1 MNFVVEWFNLI
12 KCLLWFVDFSD
23 LDILD
28 ELFGTGGDSNPF
40 MMLIWFLPVLL
51 FVFYGQ
57 RIQLIITSRDIKKD
71 MAKLEQFRNDARNEL
86 IDYVKQ
92 KLSPNGDPTQKLD
105 RFFDYFTVMP
115 VDIDPN
121 GIIPKIHHLVR
132 SRDDTTRKQVKS
144 MFSEI
149 NTLEVTKVQNLL
161 EIVTTLQLLHKVVR
175 HLFLTAKKQNNYPLI
190 LPLQMLLPFIMEQ
203 AEALKDA
210 IPAFKKGQ
218 PIGDG
223 IGPLVVG
230 EMMLGTKKQ
239 NAEFETVYSES
250 EFDGRKLILLK
261 AEGPYATVGRPGEA
275 TESIVEKLK
284 PDAII
289 MIDAALKLEG
299 EDSGSVAQGFG
310 AAIGGIGTDRFK
322 IEAIATKYDI
332 PIFAIVVRQSV
343 KEAITLMTKEISDQA
358 ENVKSQVY
366 EMITDNSNPNQT
378 VLVIGVG
385 NTLGVAQ

>member
-1 MNFVVEWFNLI
+1 
-12 KCLLWFVDFSD
+12 VDFSD

-28 ELFGTGGDSNPF
+28 EFFGMGDDSNPF
-40 MMLIWFLPVLL
+40 MMLIWMLPIIL

-71 MAKLEQFRNDARNEL
+71 MAKLEQFRNDSRNEL

-105 RFFDYFTVMP
+105 RFFDYFTIMP

-132 SRDDTTRKQVKS
+132 SREDATRKQVKS

-284 PDAII
+284 PDVII

-322 IEAIATKYDI
+322 IEAIAVKYDI

-343 KEAITLMTKEISDQA
+343 KEAITLMKKEISEQA

>member
-1 MNFVVEWFNLI
+1 M
-12 KCLLWFVDFSD
+12 DFSS
-23 LDILD
+23 LDVLD
-28 ELFGTGGDSNPF
+28 EFFGMGDDSNPF
-40 MMLIWFLPVLL
+40 MMLIWILPIIL
-51 FVFYGQ
+51 FVFFGQ
-57 RIQLIITSRDIKKD
+57 RIQLIITSRDIKKS
-71 MAKLEQFRNDARNEL
+71 MAELEQFRNESRDDL

-92 KLSPNGDPTQKLD
+92 KLTPNDDPTKKLD
-105 RFFDYFTVMP
+105 RFFDYFTIMP

-121 GIIPKIHHLVR
+121 GIIPKIHNLVR
-132 SRDDTTRKQVKS
+132 SREDTTRRQIKS

-149 NTLEVTKVQNLL
+149 DTLEVTKVQNLL

-210 IPAFKKGQ
+210 VPAFKKGQ

-230 EMMLGTKKQ
+230 EMMLGTKKEK
-239 NAEFETVYSES
+239 AEFETVYSES

-275 TESIVEKLK
+275 TESLVEKLK
-284 PDAII
+284 PNAII

-299 EDSGSVAQGFG
+299 EDTGDVAQGFG

-322 IEAIATKYDI
+322 IEEVATKYNI
-332 PIFAIVVRQSV
+332 PVFAIVVRQSV
-343 KEAITLMTKEISDQA
+343 KDAITLMKKEISDQA
-358 ENVKSQVY
+358 ENVRDQVY
-366 EMITDNSNPNQT
+366 EMITDNSNPNDS

>member
-1 MNFVVEWFNLI
+1 M
-12 KCLLWFVDFSD
+12 DFSN

-28 ELFGTGGDSNPF
+28 EFFGTGGDSNPF
-40 MMLIWFLPVLL
+40 MMLIWFLPIIL

-57 RIQLIITSRDIKKD
+57 RIQLIITSREIKKK
-71 MAKLEQFRNDARNEL
+71 MSELEQFRNDSRNEL
-86 IDYVKQ
+86 INYVKQ
-92 KLSPNGDPTQKLD
+92 KLTTNGDPTQKLD
-105 RFFDYFTVMP
+105 RFFDYFTIMP

-132 SRDDTTRKQVKS
+132 SREDTTRKQVKS

-149 NTLEVTKVQNLL
+149 STLEITKVQNLL
-161 EIVTTLQLLHKVVR
+161 EIVTTLQLLHKIVR

-190 LPLQMLLPFIMEQ
+190 LPLQMMLPFIMEQ

-210 IPAFKKGQ
+210 IPAFKQAQ

-230 EMMLGTKKQ
+230 GMMLDTKKQ
-239 NAEFETVYSES
+239 KAEFETVYSES
-250 EFDGRKLILLK
+250 EFNGRKLILLK

-275 TESIVEKLK
+275 TESLIEKLK
-284 PDAII
+284 PSIII
-289 MIDAALKLEG
+289 MVDAALKLEG
-299 EDSGSVAQGFG
+299 EDTGSIAQGFG

-322 IEAIATKYDI
+322 IEAVAAKYNI
-332 PIFAIVVRQSV
+332 PILALVVRQSV
-343 KEAITLMTKEISDQA
+343 KDAITLMNKEISDQT
-358 ENVKSQVY
+358 ENVRSQVY

-385 NTLGVAQ
+385 NTMGVAQ

>member
-1 MNFVVEWFNLI
+1 
-12 KCLLWFVDFSD
+12 VDFSS
-23 LDILD
+23 LDVLD
-28 ELFGTGGDSNPF
+28 EFFGMGDDSNPF
-40 MMLIWFLPVLL
+40 MMLIWILPIIL

-57 RIQLIITSRDIKKD
+57 RIQLIITSREIKKS
-71 MAKLEQFRNDARNEL
+71 MAELEQFRNESRDDL

-92 KLSPNGDPTQKLD
+92 KLTPNDDPTKKLD
-105 RFFDYFTVMP
+105 RFFDYFTIMP

-121 GIIPKIHHLVR
+121 GIIPKIHNLVR
-132 SRDDTTRKQVKS
+132 SREDTTRKQIKS

-149 NTLEVTKVQNLL
+149 DTLEITKVQNLL

-210 IPAFKKGQ
+210 VPAFKKGQ

-230 EMMLGTKKQ
+230 EMMLGTKKEK
-239 NAEFETVYSES
+239 AEFETVYSES

-275 TESIVEKLK
+275 TESLVEKLK
-284 PDAII
+284 PNAII

-299 EDSGSVAQGFG
+299 EDTGDVAQGFG

-322 IEAIATKYDI
+322 IEEVATKYNI
-332 PIFAIVVRQSV
+332 PVFAIVVRQSV
-343 KEAITLMTKEISDQA
+343 KDAITLMKKEISDQA
-358 ENVKSQVY
+358 ENVRNQVY
-366 EMITDNSNPNQT
+366 EMITDNSNPNDT

>member
-1 MNFVVEWFNLI
+1 M
-12 KCLLWFVDFSD
+12 DFSN

-28 ELFGTGGDSNPF
+28 EFFGTGGDSNPF
-40 MMLIWFLPVLL
+40 MMLIWFLPIIL

-57 RIQLIITSRDIKKD
+57 RIQLIITSREIKKK
-71 MAKLEQFRNDARNEL
+71 MSELEQFRNDSRNEL
-86 IDYVKQ
+86 INYIKQ
-92 KLSPNGDPTQKLD
+92 KLSPSGDPTQKLD
-105 RFFDYFTVMP
+105 RFFDYFTIMP

-132 SRDDTTRKQVKS
+132 SREDTTRKQVKS

-149 NTLEVTKVQNLL
+149 STLEITKVQNLL
-161 EIVTTLQLLHKVVR
+161 EIVTTLQLLHKIVR

-190 LPLQMLLPFIMEQ
+190 LPLQMMLPFIMEQ

-210 IPAFKKGQ
+210 IPAFKQAQ

-230 EMMLGTKKQ
+230 GMMLNTKKQ
-239 NAEFETVYSES
+239 KAEFETVYSES
-250 EFDGRKLILLK
+250 EFNGRKLILLK

-275 TESIVEKLK
+275 TESLIEKLK
-284 PDAII
+284 PNIII
-289 MIDAALKLEG
+289 MVDAALKLEG
-299 EDSGSVAQGFG
+299 EDTGSIAQGFG

-322 IEAIATKYDI
+322 IEAVAAKYNI
-332 PIFAIVVRQSV
+332 PILALVVRQSV
-343 KEAITLMTKEISDQA
+343 KDAITLMKKEISDQT
-358 ENVKSQVY
+358 ENVRKQVY

-385 NTLGVAQ
+385 NTMGVAQ

>member
-1 MNFVVEWFNLI
+1 
-12 KCLLWFVDFSD
+12 VDFSN

-28 ELFGTGGDSNPF
+28 EFFGTGGDSNPF
-40 MMLIWFLPVLL
+40 MMLIWFLPIIL

-71 MAKLEQFRNDARNEL
+71 MAKLEQFRNDSRNEL

-105 RFFDYFTVMP
+105 RFFDYFTIMP

-132 SRDDTTRKQVKS
+132 SRDDTTRKQVKP

-149 NTLEVTKVQNLL
+149 NTLEITKVQNLL

-230 EMMLGTKKQ
+230 GMMLDTKKQ

-284 PDAII
+284 PDVII

-310 AAIGGIGTDRFK
+310 AAIGGIGIDRFK

>member
-1 MNFVVEWFNLI
+1 M
-12 KCLLWFVDFSD
+12 DFGN

-28 ELFGTGGDSNPF
+28 EFFGTGGDSNPF
-40 MMLIWFLPVLL
+40 MMLIWFLPIIL

-57 RIQLIITSRDIKKD
+57 RIQLIITSREIKKK
-71 MAKLEQFRNDARNEL
+71 MSELEQFRNDSRNEL
-86 IDYVKQ
+86 INYIKQ
-92 KLSPNGDPTQKLD
+92 KLSPNGDPTEKLD
-105 RFFDYFTVMP
+105 RFFDYFTIMP

-132 SRDDTTRKQVKS
+132 SREDTTRKQVKS

-149 NTLEVTKVQNLL
+149 STLEITKVQNLL
-161 EIVTTLQLLHKVVR
+161 EIVTTLQLLHKIVR

-190 LPLQMLLPFIMEQ
+190 LPLQMMLPFIMEQ

-210 IPAFKKGQ
+210 IPAFKQAQ

-230 EMMLGTKKQ
+230 GMMLDTKKQ
-239 NAEFETVYSES
+239 KAEFETVYSES
-250 EFDGRKLILLK
+250 EFNGRKLILLK

-275 TESIVEKLK
+275 TESLIEKLK
-284 PDAII
+284 PNIII
-289 MIDAALKLEG
+289 MVDAALKLEG
-299 EDSGSVAQGFG
+299 EDTGSIAQGFG

-322 IEAIATKYDI
+322 IEAVAAKYNI
-332 PIFAIVVRQSV
+332 PILALVVRQSV
-343 KEAITLMTKEISDQA
+343 KDAITLMKKEISDQT
-358 ENVKSQVY
+358 ENVRSQVY

-385 NTLGVAQ
+385 NTMGVAQ

>member
-1 MNFVVEWFNLI
+1 M
-12 KCLLWFVDFSD
+12 DFSD

-28 ELFGTGGDSNPF
+28 EFFGTGGDSNPF
-40 MMLIWFLPVLL
+40 MMLIWFLPVIL

-71 MAKLEQFRNDARNEL
+71 MAKLEQFRNDSRNEL

-105 RFFDYFTVMP
+105 RFFDYFTIMP

-149 NTLEVTKVQNLL
+149 NTLEITKVQNLL
-161 EIVTTLQLLHKVVR
+161 EIVATLQLLHKVVR

-190 LPLQMLLPFIMEQ
+190 LPLQMMLPFIMEQ
-203 AEALKDA
+203 AGALKDA

-230 EMMLGTKKQ
+230 GMMLDTKKQ

-284 PDAII
+284 PDVII

-310 AAIGGIGTDRFK
+310 AAIGGIGIDRFK
-322 IEAIATKYDI
+322 IEAIATKHDI

>member
-1 MNFVVEWFNLI
+1 M
-12 KCLLWFVDFSD
+12 DFSS
-23 LDILD
+23 LDVLD
-28 ELFGTGGDSNPF
+28 EFFGMGDDSNPL
-40 MMLIWFLPVLL
+40 MMLVWILPIIL

-57 RIQLIITSRDIKKD
+57 RIQLIITSREIKKK
-71 MAKLEQFRNDARNEL
+71 MAELEQFRNESRSDL

-92 KLSPNGDPTQKLD
+92 KLTPNDDPTKKLD
-105 RFFDYFTVMP
+105 RFFEYFTIMP

-132 SRDDTTRKQVKS
+132 SREDTTRKQIKS

-149 NTLEVTKVQNLL
+149 DTLEITKVQNLL

-210 IPAFKKGQ
+210 VPAFKKGQ

-230 EMMLGTKKQ
+230 GMMLDTKKQ
-239 NAEFETVYSES
+239 KAEFETVYSES

-275 TESIVEKLK
+275 TESLVEKLK
-284 PDAII
+284 PNIII

-299 EDSGSVAQGFG
+299 EDTGDVAHGFG

-322 IEAIATKYDI
+322 IEEVATKYNI
-332 PIFAIVVRQSV
+332 PVFAIVVRQSV
-343 KEAITLMTKEISDQA
+343 KDAITLMKKEISDQT
-358 ENVKSQVY
+358 EKVRNQVY
-366 EMITDNSNPNQT
+366 EMITDNSNPNET

>member
-1 MNFVVEWFNLI
+1 M
-12 KCLLWFVDFSD
+12 DFSS
-23 LDILD
+23 LDVLD
-28 ELFGTGGDSNPF
+28 EFFGMGDDSNPF
-40 MMLIWFLPVLL
+40 MMLIWILPIIL

-57 RIQLIITSRDIKKD
+57 RIQLIITSRDIKKS
-71 MAKLEQFRNDARNEL
+71 MAELEQFRNESRDDL

-92 KLSPNGDPTQKLD
+92 KLTPNDDPTKKLD
-105 RFFDYFTVMP
+105 RFFDYFTIMP

-121 GIIPKIHHLVR
+121 GIIPKIHNLVR
-132 SRDDTTRKQVKS
+132 SREDTTRRQIKS

-149 NTLEVTKVQNLL
+149 DTLEVTKVQNLL

-210 IPAFKKGQ
+210 VPAFKKGQ

-230 EMMLGTKKQ
+230 EMMLGTKKEK
-239 NAEFETVYSES
+239 AEFETVYSES

-275 TESIVEKLK
+275 TESLVEKLK
-284 PDAII
+284 PNAII

-299 EDSGSVAQGFG
+299 EDTGDVAQGFG

-322 IEAIATKYDI
+322 IEEVATKYNI
-332 PIFAIVVRQSV
+332 PVFAIVVRQSV
-343 KEAITLMTKEISDQA
+343 KDAITLMKKEISDQT
-358 ENVKSQVY
+358 EKVRNQVY
-366 EMITDNSNPNQT
+366 EMITDNSNPNET

>member
-1 MNFVVEWFNLI
+1 
-12 KCLLWFVDFSD
+12 VDFSD
-23 LDILD
+23 LDVLD
-28 ELFGTGGDSNPF
+28 EFFGMGDDSNPF
-40 MMLIWFLPVLL
+40 MMLIWMLPIIL

-57 RIQLIITSRDIKKD
+57 RIQLIITSRDIKKR
-71 MAKLEQFRNDARNEL
+71 MAELEQFRNDSRDEL
-86 IDYVKQ
+86 INYIKQ
-92 KLSPNGDPTQKLD
+92 KLSPNGDPAQKLD
-105 RFFDYFTVMP
+105 RFFDYFTIMP

-121 GIIPKIHHLVR
+121 GIIPKIHNLVR
-132 SRDDTTRKQVKS
+132 SREDTTRKQVKS
-144 MFSEI
+144 MFTEI

-161 EIVTTLQLLHKVVR
+161 EIVTTLQLLHRIVR
-175 HLFLTAKKQNNYPLI
+175 HFFLTAKKQNNYPLI
-190 LPLQMLLPFIMEQ
+190 LPLQMMLPFIMEQ

-210 IPAFKKGQ
+210 IPAFKQGQ

-230 EMMLGTKKQ
+230 GMMLNTKKQ
-239 NAEFETVYSES
+239 KAEFETVYSES
-250 EFDGRKLILLK
+250 EFNDRKLILLK

-275 TESIVEKLK
+275 TESLIEKLK
-284 PDAII
+284 PDIII

-299 EDSGSVAQGFG
+299 EDTGSTAQGFG

-322 IEAIATKYDI
+322 IEEVAAKHDI

-343 KEAITLMTKEISDQA
+343 NDAITLMKKEISDQT
-358 ENVKSQVY
+358 ENVRDQVY

>member
-1 MNFVVEWFNLI
+1 M
-12 KCLLWFVDFSD
+12 DFSS
-23 LDILD
+23 LDVLD
-28 ELFGTGGDSNPF
+28 EFFGTGGDSNPF
-40 MMLIWFLPVLL
+40 MMLIWFLPVIL

-71 MAKLEQFRNDARNEL
+71 MAKLEQFRNDSRNEL

-105 RFFDYFTVMP
+105 RFFDYFTIMP

-149 NTLEVTKVQNLL
+149 NTLEITKVQNLL
-161 EIVTTLQLLHKVVR
+161 EIVATLQLLHKVVR

-230 EMMLGTKKQ
+230 GMMLDTKKQ

-284 PDAII
+284 PDVII

-310 AAIGGIGTDRFK
+310 AAIGGIGTDKFK
-322 IEAIATKYDI
+322 IEAIAAKYDV

>member
-1 MNFVVEWFNLI
+1 M
-12 KCLLWFVDFSD
+12 DFSN
-23 LDILD
+23 LDILN
-28 ELFGTGGDSNPF
+28 EFFGTGGDSNPF
-40 MMLIWFLPVLL
+40 MMLIWFLPIIL

-71 MAKLEQFRNDARNEL
+71 MAKLEQFRNDSRNEL

-105 RFFDYFTVMP
+105 RFFDYFTIMP

-132 SRDDTTRKQVKS
+132 SREDTTRKQVKS

-149 NTLEVTKVQNLL
+149 DTLEVTKVQNLL

-230 EMMLGTKKQ
+230 GMMLDTKKQ

-284 PDAII
+284 PDVII

-299 EDSGSVAQGFG
+299 EDSGSIAQGFG
-310 AAIGGIGTDRFK
+310 AAIGGIGIDRFK
-322 IEAIATKYDI
+322 IEAIATKHDI

-343 KEAITLMTKEISDQA
+343 KEAITLMKKEISDQA

-366 EMITDNSNPNQT
+366 EMITDNSSPNQT

>member
-1 MNFVVEWFNLI
+1 
-12 KCLLWFVDFSD
+12 VDFSD
-23 LDILD
+23 LDVLD

-40 MMLIWFLPVLL
+40 MMLIWFLPIIL

-71 MAKLEQFRNDARNEL
+71 MAKLEQFRNDSRNEL

-132 SRDDTTRKQVKS
+132 SREDTTRRQVKS

-299 EDSGSVAQGFG
+299 EDSGSDAQGFG

-322 IEAIATKYDI
+322 IEAIAVKYDI

>member
-1 MNFVVEWFNLI
+1 
-12 KCLLWFVDFSD
+12 VDFSN

-28 ELFGTGGDSNPF
+28 EFFGMGDDSNPF
-40 MMLIWFLPVLL
+40 MMLVWFLPIIL

-57 RIQLIITSRDIKKD
+57 RIQLIITSRDIKKS
-71 MAKLEQFRNDARNEL
+71 MSELEQFRNDSRDEL
-86 IDYVKQ
+86 INYIKQ

-105 RFFDYFTVMP
+105 RFFDYFTIMP

-121 GIIPKIHHLVR
+121 GMIPKIHHLVR
-132 SRDDTTRKQVKS
+132 SREDTTRKQVKS

-149 NTLEVTKVQNLL
+149 NTLEITKVQNLL

-230 EMMLGTKKQ
+230 GMMLDTKKQ

-284 PDAII
+284 PDVII

-322 IEAIATKYDI
+322 IEAIAVKYDI

-343 KEAITLMTKEISDQA
+343 KEAITLMKKEISDQA

-366 EMITDNSNPNQT
+366 EMITDNSSPNQT

>member
-1 MNFVVEWFNLI
+1 M
-12 KCLLWFVDFSD
+12 DFSS

-28 ELFGTGGDSNPF
+28 EFFGTGGDSNPF
-40 MMLIWFLPVLL
+40 MMLIWFLPVIL

-71 MAKLEQFRNDARNEL
+71 MAKLEQFRNDSRNEL

-105 RFFDYFTVMP
+105 RFFDYFTIMP

-132 SRDDTTRKQVKS
+132 SREDTTRKQVKS

-149 NTLEVTKVQNLL
+149 STLEITKVQNLL
-161 EIVTTLQLLHKVVR
+161 EIVTTLQLLHKIVR

-190 LPLQMLLPFIMEQ
+190 LPLQMMLPFIMEQ

-210 IPAFKKGQ
+210 IPAFKQAQ

-230 EMMLGTKKQ
+230 GMMLNTKKQ
-239 NAEFETVYSES
+239 KAEFETVYSES
-250 EFDGRKLILLK
+250 EFNGRKLILLK

-275 TESIVEKLK
+275 TESLIEKLK
-284 PDAII
+284 PNIII
-289 MIDAALKLEG
+289 MVDAALKLEG
-299 EDSGSVAQGFG
+299 EDTGSIAQGFG

-322 IEAIATKYDI
+322 IEAVAAKYNI
-332 PIFAIVVRQSV
+332 PILALVVRQSV
-343 KEAITLMTKEISDQA
+343 KDAITLMKKEISDQT
-358 ENVKSQVY
+358 ENVRSQVY
-366 EMITDNSNPNQT
+366 EMITDNSNPNET

>member
-1 MNFVVEWFNLI
+1 M
-12 KCLLWFVDFSD
+12 DFSD

-28 ELFGTGGDSNPF
+28 EFFGTGGDSNPF
-40 MMLIWFLPVLL
+40 MMLIWFLPIIL

-71 MAKLEQFRNDARNEL
+71 MAKLEQFRNDSRNEL

-105 RFFDYFTVMP
+105 RFFDYFTIMP

-230 EMMLGTKKQ
+230 GMMLDTKKQ

-284 PDAII
+284 PDVII

-310 AAIGGIGTDRFK
+310 AAIGGIGIDRFK

>member
-1 MNFVVEWFNLI
+1 M
-12 KCLLWFVDFSD
+12 DFSD
-23 LDILD
+23 LDVLD
-28 ELFGTGGDSNPF
+28 EFFGMGDDSNPF
-40 MMLIWFLPVLL
+40 MMLIWMLPIIL

-57 RIQLIITSRDIKKD
+57 RIQLIITSRDIKKR
-71 MAKLEQFRNDARNEL
+71 MSELEQFRNDSRDEL
-86 IDYVKQ
+86 INYIKQ

-105 RFFDYFTVMP
+105 RFFDYFTIMP

-121 GIIPKIHHLVR
+121 GIIPKIHNLVR
-132 SRDDTTRKQVKS
+132 SREDTTRKQVVS

-149 NTLEVTKVQNLL
+149 STLEITKVQNLL
-161 EIVTTLQLLHKVVR
+161 EIVTTLQLLHRIVR

-190 LPLQMLLPFIMEQ
+190 LPLQMMLPFIMEQ

-210 IPAFKKGQ
+210 VPAFKQGQ

-239 NAEFETVYSES
+239 KAEFETVYSES

-275 TESIVEKLK
+275 TESLVEKLK
-284 PDAII
+284 PNAII

-299 EDSGSVAQGFG
+299 EDTGDVAQGFG

-322 IEAIATKYDI
+322 IEEVATKYNI
-332 PIFAIVVRQSV
+332 PVFAIVVRQSV
-343 KEAITLMTKEISDQA
+343 KDAITLMKKEISDQT
-358 ENVKSQVY
+358 EKVRNQVY
-366 EMITDNSNPNQT
+366 EMITDNSNPNET

>member
-1 MNFVVEWFNLI
+1 M
-12 KCLLWFVDFSD
+12 DFSD

-28 ELFGTGGDSNPF
+28 EFFGMGDDSNPF
-40 MMLIWFLPVLL
+40 MMLIWMLPIIL

-57 RIQLIITSRDIKKD
+57 RIQLIITSRDIKKR
-71 MAKLEQFRNDARNEL
+71 MSELEQFRNDSRDEL
-86 IDYVKQ
+86 INYIKQ

-105 RFFDYFTVMP
+105 RFFDYFTIMP

-121 GIIPKIHHLVR
+121 GIIPKIHNLVR
-132 SRDDTTRKQVKS
+132 SREDTTRKQVIS

-149 NTLEVTKVQNLL
+149 STLEITKVQNLL
-161 EIVTTLQLLHKVVR
+161 EIVTTLQLLHRIVR

-190 LPLQMLLPFIMEQ
+190 LPLQMMLPFIMEQ

-210 IPAFKKGQ
+210 VPAFKQGQ

-230 EMMLGTKKQ
+230 EMMLDTKKQ
-239 NAEFETVYSES
+239 KAEFETVYSES
-250 EFDGRKLILLK
+250 EFNDRKLILLK

-275 TESIVEKLK
+275 TESLVEKLK
-284 PDAII
+284 PNIII

-299 EDSGSVAQGFG
+299 EDTGDVAQGFG

-322 IEAIATKYDI
+322 IEAIATKHDI

-343 KEAITLMTKEISDQA
+343 KDAITLMKKEISDQT
-358 ENVKSQVY
+358 EKVRNQVY
-366 EMITDNSNPNQT
+366 EMITDNSNPNET

>member
-1 MNFVVEWFNLI
+1 
-12 KCLLWFVDFSD
+12 VDFSN

-28 ELFGTGGDSNPF
+28 EFFGTGGDSNPF
-40 MMLIWFLPVLL
+40 MMLIWFLPIIL

-71 MAKLEQFRNDARNEL
+71 MAKLEQFRNDSRNEL

-105 RFFDYFTVMP
+105 RFFDYFTIMP

-132 SRDDTTRKQVKS
+132 SREDTTRKQVKS

-230 EMMLGTKKQ
+230 GMMLDTKKQ

-284 PDAII
+284 PDVII

-299 EDSGSVAQGFG
+299 EDSGSIAQGFG
-310 AAIGGIGTDRFK
+310 AAIGGIGIDRFK

-343 KEAITLMTKEISDQA
+343 KEAITLMKKEISDQA

-366 EMITDNSNPNQT
+366 EMITDNSSPNQT

>member
-1 MNFVVEWFNLI
+1 
-12 KCLLWFVDFSD
+12 VDFSD

-28 ELFGTGGDSNPF
+28 EFFGMGDDSNPF
-40 MMLIWFLPVLL
+40 MMLIWFLPIIL

-57 RIQLIITSRDIKKD
+57 RIQLIITSRDIKKS
-71 MAKLEQFRNDARNEL
+71 MSELEQFRNDSRDEL
-86 IDYVKQ
+86 INYIKQ

-105 RFFDYFTVMP
+105 RFFDYFTIMP

-121 GIIPKIHHLVR
+121 GMIPKIHHLVR
-132 SRDDTTRKQVKS
+132 SREDTTRKQVKS
-144 MFSEI
+144 MFTEI

-161 EIVTTLQLLHKVVR
+161 EIVTTLQLLHRIVR
-175 HLFLTAKKQNNYPLI
+175 HFFLTAKKQNNYPLI
-190 LPLQMLLPFIMEQ
+190 LPLQMMLPFIMEQ

-210 IPAFKKGQ
+210 VPAFKQGQ

-230 EMMLGTKKQ
+230 GMMLDTKKQ
-239 NAEFETVYSES
+239 KAEFETVYSES
-250 EFDGRKLILLK
+250 EFNDRKLILLK

-275 TESIVEKLK
+275 TESLVEKLK
-284 PDAII
+284 PNIII

-299 EDSGSVAQGFG
+299 EDTGDVAQGFG

-322 IEAIATKYDI
+322 IEAIATKHDI

-343 KEAITLMTKEISDQA
+343 KDAITLMKKEISDQT
-358 ENVKSQVY
+358 EKVRNQVY
-366 EMITDNSNPNQT
+366 EMITDNSNPNET

>member
-1 MNFVVEWFNLI
+1 
-12 KCLLWFVDFSD
+12 VDFSD

-28 ELFGTGGDSNPF
+28 EFFGMGDDSNPF
-40 MMLIWFLPVLL
+40 MMLVWFLPIIL

-57 RIQLIITSRDIKKD
+57 RIQLIITSRDIKKS
-71 MAKLEQFRNDARNEL
+71 MSELEQFRNDSRDEL
-86 IDYVKQ
+86 INYIKQ

-105 RFFDYFTVMP
+105 RFFDYFTIMP

-121 GIIPKIHHLVR
+121 GMIPKIHHLVR
-132 SRDDTTRKQVKS
+132 SREDTTRKQVKS

-149 NTLEVTKVQNLL
+149 NTLEITKVQNLL
-161 EIVTTLQLLHKVVR
+161 EIVTTLQLLHKIVR

-230 EMMLGTKKQ
+230 GMMLDTKKQ

-250 EFDGRKLILLK
+250 EFDSRKLILLK

-284 PDAII
+284 PDVII

>member
-1 MNFVVEWFNLI
+1 M
-12 KCLLWFVDFSD
+12 DFSD

-28 ELFGTGGDSNPF
+28 EFFGMGDDSNPF
-40 MMLIWFLPVLL
+40 MMLIWMLPIIL

-57 RIQLIITSRDIKKD
+57 RIQLIITSRDIKKS
-71 MAKLEQFRNDARNEL
+71 MSELEQFRNDSRDEL
-86 IDYVKQ
+86 INYIKQ

-105 RFFDYFTVMP
+105 RFFDYFTIMP

-121 GIIPKIHHLVR
+121 GIIPKIHNLVR
-132 SRDDTTRKQVKS
+132 SREDTTRKQVKS
-144 MFSEI
+144 MFTEI
-149 NTLEVTKVQNLL
+149 STLEVTKVQNLL
-161 EIVTTLQLLHKVVR
+161 EIVTTLQLLHRIVR

-190 LPLQMLLPFIMEQ
+190 LPLQMMLPFIMEQ

-210 IPAFKKGQ
+210 VPAFKQGQ

-230 EMMLGTKKQ
+230 GMMLDTKKQ
-239 NAEFETVYSES
+239 KAEFETVYSES
-250 EFDGRKLILLK
+250 EFNDRKLILLK

-275 TESIVEKLK
+275 TESLVEKLK
-284 PDAII
+284 PNIII

-299 EDSGSVAQGFG
+299 EDTGDVVQGFG

-322 IEAIATKYDI
+322 IEAIATKHDI
-332 PIFAIVVRQSV
+332 PVFAIVVRQSV
-343 KEAITLMTKEISDQA
+343 KDAITLMKKEISDQT
-358 ENVKSQVY
+358 EKVRNQVY
-366 EMITDNSNPNQT
+366 EMITDNSNPNET

>member
-1 MNFVVEWFNLI
+1 M
-12 KCLLWFVDFSD
+12 DFSD
-23 LDILD
+23 LDVLD

-71 MAKLEQFRNDARNEL
+71 MAKLEQFRNDSRNEL

-230 EMMLGTKKQ
+230 GMMLDTKKQ

-284 PDAII
+284 PDVII

-322 IEAIATKYDI
+322 IEAIAVKYDI

>member
-1 MNFVVEWFNLI
+1 
-12 KCLLWFVDFSD
+12 VDFSN
-23 LDILD
+23 LDIVN

-40 MMLIWFLPVLL
+40 MMLIWFLPIIL

-71 MAKLEQFRNDARNEL
+71 MAKLEQFRNDSRNEL

-105 RFFDYFTVMP
+105 RFFDYFTIMP

-132 SRDDTTRKQVKS
+132 SREDTTRKQVKS

-230 EMMLGTKKQ
+230 GMMLDTKKQ

-284 PDAII
+284 PDVII

-299 EDSGSVAQGFG
+299 EDSGSIAQGFG
-310 AAIGGIGTDRFK
+310 AAIGGIGIDRFK

-343 KEAITLMTKEISDQA
+343 KEAITLMKKEISDQA